1 MSLRKRLTFVFSILI
16 GAILLIVGGL
26 IYSLVNVILIDQ
38 IDQRLITASDQITQR
53 LSIAPNNSI
62 YTRGLLEFAPREGQ
76 IFQIWNNSTD
86 LVFSRPYVL
95 TNSLDSIGLQAG
107 ETIFRSVL
115 INEQRFRVLS
125 VPLST
130 NRGVSGVLQIGMD
143 MGLVELTA
151 QTLRWVLIIMLSLA
165 VVLAAIITNIVVEQ
179 NLATLMGVTSAAKEI
194 TDTND
199 LSRRIPKQ
207 ARSSQEIDQIVD
219 SFNETLE
226 QLDWLLNSQKRL
238 LADVS
243 HELRT
248 PLTVIKGE
256 VGFIRKYKQID
267 EDSIG
272 AIEAEVDRL
281 TRLVGNLLMLAQA
294 ESDDL
299 PMEFSQFPLDDLV
312 CEVFQHMRTLSAERI
327 EVSLSH
333 LDQVTVFADRD
344 RIKQVLLNLV
354 GNAIQYT
361 RDKGKVTI
369 ALWLE
374 GESAKIE
381 VSDNGPG
388 INKEDLA
395 NIFDRFYRGEKS
407 RNRSKHSGFGLGL
420 SISKYIVDQHEG
432 ELRVT
437 SEPGQGTVFSVY
449 LPLKK

>member
-1 MSLRKRLTFVFSILI
+1 MSLRKKLTLVFSILI
-16 GAILLIVGGL
+16 GVTLLVVGGL
-26 IYSLVNVILIDQ
+26 VYSLVNVILIDQ
-38 IDQRLITASDQITQR
+38 IDQRLITVSDQIIQR
-53 LSIAPNNSI
+53 LTIAPNNTI
-62 YTRGLLEFAPREGQ
+62 YTRGLLEFAPRDGQ

-95 TNSLDSIGLQAG
+95 SNSLDLVGLQEG
-107 ETIFRSVL
+107 ETVFRSVL
-115 INEQRFRVLS
+115 INGQRYRVMS

-130 NRGVSGVLQIGMD
+130 NRGLTGVLQIGMD
-143 MGLVELTA
+143 MGLVELTT

-165 VVLAAIITNIVVEQ
+165 VILAAIITNIVVEQ
-179 NLATLMGVTSAAKEI
+179 NLATLIGITSTAKEI
-194 TDTND
+194 TDNND

-207 ARSSQEIDQIVD
+207 EKSSPEIDQIVD

-272 AIEAEVDRL
+272 AIESEVDRL

-294 ESDDL
+294 ESGDL
-299 PMEFSQFPLDDLV
+299 PMEFSEFQLDELV
-312 CEVFQHMRTLSAERI
+312 CEVFQHMRTLAAERVEI
-327 EVSLSH
+327 CLDN
-333 LDQVTVFADRD
+333 LDQVAVVGDRD

-361 RDKGKVTI
+361 RDNGKVCISLLKENENATI
-369 ALWLE
+369 V
-374 GESAKIE
+374 

-388 INKEDLA
+388 INKEDLV

-407 RNRSKHSGFGLGL
+407 RTRSKQSGFGLGL
-420 SISKYIVDQHEG
+420 SISKFIIDQHQG
-432 ELRVT
+432 EIKVT
-437 SEPGQGTVFSVY
+437 SEPGKGTVFSVN
-449 LPLKK
+449 LPLKR